1 MKSGKRYTAEYV
13 SFFLALA
20 VHGVFLFLPKAAEE
34 GTISRPE
41 PIAVHVRLT
50 RDIPVPEVRNNEVLR
65 EPEESPPKREHEGI
79 KSSGEKSLSGE
90 ANSPENDLPD
100 DGKPIEGKA
109 LVPDPEHA
117 VPESVQGN
125 SPPQFTGAMTE
136 GSGLDDAVLQYTGI
150 PASGDRGRERPRPEI
165 RGSMKSGEGTRPSP
179 PFSGGRTS
187 AARPL
192 SMIEPEYPK
201 AARQRG
207 IEGTVR
213 ILAVIS
219 PSGRVEAEV
228 KESSGFPLL
237 DRAALDSVLKTE
249 FAPATVDG
257 IPVRSSVLIPL
268 RFILSENE

>member
-1 MKSGKRYTAEYV
+1 VKSGKRYTAEYV
-13 SFFLALA
+13 SFFIALA
-20 VHGVFLFLPKAAEE
+20 VHGLFLFLPKAAEE
-34 GTISRPE
+34 GTISHPE

-65 EPEESPPKREHEGI
+65 EPEESPPKREHEGME
-79 KSSGEKSLSGE
+79 SPGEKSLSDE
-90 ANSPENDLPD
+90 ANLPENDLPD
-100 DGKPIEGKA
+100 NAEPIEA
-109 LVPDPEHA
+109 EARFFDPSHI

-136 GSGLDDAVLQYTGI
+136 GGGLDDAALRNAGI
-150 PASGDRGRERPRPEI
+150 PSSGERGRERQRPEI
-165 RGSMKSGEGTRPSP
+165 RGSMKSGEGTRPSFP
-179 PFSGGRTS
+179 VSGGRTS

-201 AARQRG
+201 TARQRG

-228 KESSGFPLL
+228 KESSGFALL
-237 DRAALDSVLKTE
+237 DQAALASVLKTE
-249 FAPATVDG
+249 FEPATVDG

-268 RFILSENE
+268 RFVLEEDE